1 MAENVLEK
9 NCWDY
14 NQNIVVLKDRG
25 WDLDPFRMCINE
37 LNDPLVPAC
46 TIYVVGI
53 IFRSGRI

>member
-1 MAENVLEK
+1 MMLWWYGAKDWRWHENVLEK

-14 NQNIVVLKDRG
+14 NQNIVVLKDCG

-46 TIYVVGI
+46 TI
-53 IFRSGRI
+53 